1 MDILANDSGYR
12 TALEGKMISAEQITQ
27 AFDNATRQFRE
38 SAEYQGL
45 VSGDAG
51 PDSAREFLRNV
62 FRTHFLSS
70 HIVALCFAS
79 LPSGVAELL
88 RENLME
94 EMGRS
99 EDEKPHSALLLELAR
114 GVGFTQ
120 QEIDGLIADARQ
132 RVALFCATRLPV
144 ATLRELCLAV
154 LLETMSFEFMLSRC
168 SSEIAGAL
176 TDRYG
181 FAKRALH
188 WFALHSEVDVRHA
201 EEGVTVI
208 RDYLTFHQIT
218 DALFEQISKFNLD
231 DNLFVRHYFPPISR
245 QRTGTRSAPAKA
257 RHIEALTIYRL
268 RIPFHQAFRH
278 ALHSREESDAVIVKV
293 TDSDGR
299 SGFGESLPRS
309 YVTGETIES
318 MIARIREHLAPRIF
332 SESFAPGWETFEYL
346 QAAMPEWTKAD
357 GEAGSPFAWNAAFCA
372 IELAL
377 LDWSLRADYCALADL
392 LPPARYEVV
401 YSGVISADAPDD
413 AAVLAKR
420 MARFGI
426 RQIKVKVG
434 TADDAARLQ
443 AVRKTAGDQVELR
456 ADANGAWQ
464 ADEAIEQLQRL
475 ARFKLSAIE
484 QPVRADDLAE
494 MKRVRQESGVPVM
507 ADESLVT
514 LEQARRLIDLG
525 ACDYFNVRLSKNGGI
540 AGSLAIAKLAQ
551 EAGIKIQVGAQV
563 GETGILSAAART
575 FAAHLPV
582 LAFAEGS
589 FGTWLLAED
598 VTFEN
603 VAFGL
608 GGRAPLLKTRG
619 LSVTV
624 KEEVLERLATAKI
637 DLRR

>member
-1 MDILANDSGYR
+1 
-12 TALEGKMISAEQITQ
+12 MISTEQIVD
-27 AFDNATRQFRE
+27 AFDSATRQFRE
-38 SAEYQGL
+38 SDEYREL
-45 VSGDAG
+45 VSGRAG
-51 PDSAREFLRNV
+51 LESTREFLRNV

-79 LPSGVAELL
+79 LPSSAAELL

-99 EDEKPHSALLLELAR
+99 DTEKPHSALLLELAR
-114 GVGFTQ
+114 GVGFSQ
-120 QEIDGLIADARQ
+120 DEIDGLIADARQ
-132 RVALFCATRLPV
+132 RVALFCATRVPA

-168 SSEIAGAL
+168 SSEIAAAL
-176 TDRYG
+176 IDRYG
-181 FAKRALH
+181 FAQPALQ

-208 RDYLTFHQIT
+208 QDYLSFHQAS
-218 DALFEQISKFNLD
+218 DDLFKQIASLTLG
-231 DNLFVRHYFPPISR
+231 DNLFARHYFPATSR
-245 QRTGTRSAPAKA
+245 QRTGSRSAPASA
-257 RHIEALTIYRL
+257 RRIEAVTIYRL
-268 RIPFHQAFRH
+268 RIPFHQTFRH
-278 ALHSREESDAVIVKV
+278 ALQSREESDAIIVKV

-318 MIARIREHLAPRIF
+318 MIARICEHLAPRVF
-332 SESFAPGWETFEYL
+332 SQSFAPGWETLEYL
-346 QAAMPEWTKAD
+346 QSVMPEWTKTD
-357 GEAGSPFAWNAAFCA
+357 NEASSPLAWNAAFCA
-372 IELAL
+372 VELAL
-377 LDWSLRADYCALADL
+377 LDWSLRADHCALADL

-401 YSGVISADAPDD
+401 YSGVISADAPGD
-413 AAVLAKR
+413 AAALAKR
-420 MARFGI
+420 MARLGI

-434 TADDAARLQ
+434 TPDDAARLE
-443 AVRKTAGDQVELR
+443 AVRKAAGEEVELR
-456 ADANGAWQ
+456 ADAHGAWQ
-464 ADEAIEQLQRL
+464 AGEAIEQLQRL
-475 ARFKLSAIE
+475 AKFKLRAIE
-484 QPVRADDLAE
+484 QPVASADLTG
-494 MKRVRQESGVPVM
+494 MKRVREQSGVAVM

-514 LEQARRLIDLG
+514 VDQARRLIEAG

-551 EAGIKIQVGAQV
+551 QAGVKIQVGAQV

-575 FAAHLPV
+575 FAAHLPA

-608 GGRAPLLKTRG
+608 GGRAPLLKSRG

-624 KEEVLERLATAKI
+624 REDVLERLAIAKI

>member
-1 MDILANDSGYR
+1 
-12 TALEGKMISAEQITQ
+12 MISAEQITR
-27 AFDNATRQFRE
+27 AFDRATRQFRQ
-38 SAEYQGL
+38 SHEYQEL
-45 VSGDAG
+45 VSGRAG
-51 PDSAREFLRNV
+51 PEAAREFLCNV

-79 LPSGVAELL
+79 LPSAAAEMLK
-88 RENLME
+88 ENLIE

-99 EDEKPHSALLLELAR
+99 DDEKPHSALLLELAR
-114 GVGFTQ
+114 GVGFTES
-120 QEIDGLIADARQ
+120 EIDGLIADARQ
-132 RVALFCATRLPV
+132 RLALFCATRV
-144 ATLRELCLAV
+144 SAASLRELCLSV

-168 SSEIAGAL
+168 SSEIAAAL
-176 TDRYG
+176 TTRYA
-181 FAKRALH
+181 FAKPALY
-188 WFALHSEVDVRHA
+188 WFALHSEIDVRHA

-208 RDYLTFHQIT
+208 RDYLGFHQISE
-218 DALFEQISKFNLD
+218 ALFEQTADITLGD
-231 DNLFVRHYFPPISR
+231 QVFVRHYFPASSK

-257 RHIEALTIYRL
+257 RWIEAVTIYRL
-268 RIPFHQAFRH
+268 RIPFHQTFRH
-278 ALHSREESDAVIVKV
+278 ALQSREESDAVVVKV

-318 MIARIREHLAPRIF
+318 MIARIREHLAPRVF
-332 SESFAPGWETFEYL
+332 SQSFALGWETMEYL
-346 QAAMPEWTKAD
+346 QSVVPEWTRAEE
-357 GEAGSPFAWNAAFCA
+357 GQSSLQAWNAAFCA
-372 IELAL
+372 VELAL
-377 LDWSLRADYCALADL
+377 LDWSLRAAHCALADL

-401 YSGVISADAPDD
+401 YSGVISADAPND

-420 MARFGI
+420 MARLGI
-426 RQIKVKVG
+426 RQIKVKLG

-443 AVRKTAGDQVELR
+443 AVRKSIGDEVELR

-464 ADEAIEQLQRL
+464 ADEAIKQLQRL
-475 ARFKLSAIE
+475 APFKLQSIE
-484 QPVRADDLAE
+484 QPVCADDLAG
-494 MKRVRQESGVPVM
+494 MKRVGEESGVAVM

-514 LEQARRLIDLG
+514 LDQARRLIELG
-525 ACDYFNVRLSKNGGI
+525 ACDYFNLRLSKNGGI
-540 AGSLAIAKLAQ
+540 SGSLAIAKLAQ

-563 GETGILSAAART
+563 GETGILSAAGRT
-575 FAAHLPV
+575 FAAHLPA

-608 GGRAPLLKTRG
+608 GGRAPLLKSRG

-624 KEEVLERLATAKI
+624 KEDVLERLATSRI